1 MWRKTLWHQEDACPL
16 LFQEVWRQGDL
27 EKAKDRRRSLQGG
40 PMCYKLFQYPKHLDQ
55 KISHSISGMFL
66 LGFWDRGALHH
77 RQSKAFWKGKQ
88 YFIWFAVS
96 NHDSSLEHS
105 RVTMLLLEPL
115 EGRTPRCWRI
125 SWRPWTTAMI
135 MDSSWFSCQSTRVS
149 QVSQTWTKLQIVCKF
164 YTVLIHLPGQQATGT
179 TPWKQWRGTAISMG
193 SPSKFSPTKI
203 STDGPWTRL
212 WLRLDIIGFGGNHLL
227 TSRSVWRTTAHS
239 VESSGARHLTVV
251 LCRLNTENWSKV

>member
-1 MWRKTLWHQEDACPL
+1 
-16 LFQEVWRQGDL
+16 
-27 EKAKDRRRSLQGG
+27 
-40 PMCYKLFQYPKHLDQ
+40 MCYKLFQYPKHSNQ
-55 KISHSISGMFL
+55 KISPSISGMFL

-115 EGRTPRCWRI
+115 EGRTPRCWRT

-149 QVSQTWTKLQIVCKF
+149 QVSQTWTKLQIVCDKF
-164 YTVLIHLPGQQATGT
+164 CTLLIHLPGQQATGT
-179 TPWKQWRGTAISMG
+179 TLLKQWRGTATSTG
-193 SPSKFSPTKI
+193 SPSRFSPTKI

-212 WLRLDIIGFGGNHLL
+212 WLRLAKVGFSANHLL
-227 TSRSVWRTTAHS
+227 TSRSVWRTIAPFA
-239 VESSGARHLTVV
+239 ESSGARHLIVV
-251 LCRLNTENWSKV
+251 RCRFDAQNWFKVR

>member
-1 MWRKTLWHQEDACPL
+1 
-16 LFQEVWRQGDL
+16 
-27 EKAKDRRRSLQGG
+27 
-40 PMCYKLFQYPKHLDQ
+40 
-55 KISHSISGMFL
+55 
-66 LGFWDRGALHH
+66 
-77 RQSKAFWKGKQ
+77 
-88 YFIWFAVS
+88 
-96 NHDSSLEHS
+96 
-105 RVTMLLLEPL
+105 MLLLEPL
-115 EGRTPRCWRI
+115 EGRTPQCWRT

-135 MDSSWFSCQSTRVS
+135 MGSSWFSCQSTRVS
-149 QVSQTWTKLQIVCKF
+149 QVSQTWTKLQIVCNKF
-164 YTVLIHLPGQQATGT
+164 CTVLIHLPGQQATGT

-212 WLRLDIIGFGGNHLL
+212 WLRLATISFCANHLL

>member
-1 MWRKTLWHQEDACPL
+1 
-16 LFQEVWRQGDL
+16 
-27 EKAKDRRRSLQGG
+27 
-40 PMCYKLFQYPKHLDQ
+40 
-55 KISHSISGMFL
+55 
-66 LGFWDRGALHH
+66 
-77 RQSKAFWKGKQ
+77 
-88 YFIWFAVS
+88 
-96 NHDSSLEHS
+96 
-105 RVTMLLLEPL
+105 MLLLEPL

-149 QVSQTWTKLQIVCKF
+149 QVSQTWTKLQIVCNK
-164 YTVLIHLPGQQATGT
+164 LIHLPGQQATGT
-179 TPWKQWRGTAISMG
+179 TLLKQWRGTATSMG

-212 WLRLDIIGFGGNHLL
+212 WHRLDIIGFSANHLL
-227 TSRSVWRTTAHS
+227 ASRSVWRTTAHS